1 MFSYIDEVLL
11 TMHAKNASE
20 ILDDATLVTHHSF
33 DTPGSYHDDGSLK
46 LIAIY
51 SNITSVA
58 GRINRAIT
66 FSSNLSYYQ
75 VRFIYII

>member
-1 MFSYIDEVLL
+1 MD
-11 TMHAKNASE
+11 AKNGSE

-33 DTPGSYHDDGSLK
+33 DTVGSYHDDGPLK
-46 LIAIY
+46 LIATY

-58 GRINRAIT
+58 GRVNQGIT
-66 FSSNLSYYQ
+66 FTSDSSYYQ